1 MLSDNKKYLIS
12 AWSLTMLYYLP
23 IMMASV
29 YYRDDLERSFG
40 GYFGWAETGRPGAE
54 FLFSALTLS
63 TDKSLD
69 IFPYSIILSAS
80 FIALSAYFVMVLL
93 NRNNIKHASFI
104 SFLFIFNPFYLQN
117 VSYRYDSFGMS
128 LAVLLTVYSYVFLH
142 KNKLLEMVIT
152 AILLTAGLSIYQQC
166 SNIFIALVGVE
177 LLSCYKHNS
186 IKQCIYRC
194 INRVSCYILA
204 WVFYVFVIAKLFN
217 RYTGRAELIK
227 FDSNAFNAL
236 YENLHMLLELVSSYF
251 NEISLYLFL
260 ILIISCVLTIIIKT
274 VNDRD
279 ITKTAFVLIMSL
291 FAFLISLMGPS
302 ILLLNAPVVPRS
314 LVSFSILYILIAIP
328 MSYSSA
334 RIIYLSIIPAF
345 VSMTFSAKLGNF
357 YSIQNKF
364 EDVVFTQLSY
374 DLSKIKGVNSIEFS
388 GSVSLSPRAKIYY
401 ESTPLL
407 SYFQFPA
414 TQWMAAYKLKEKLID
429 NVASGY
435 GSEKKNT
442 LITNNLISK
451 NSRPISSSSS
461 YDIYVND
468 ATAFV
473 RFK

>member
-1 MLSDNKKYLIS
+1 
-12 AWSLTMLYYLP
+12 MLYYLP

-40 GYFGWAETGRPGAE
+40 GYFGWTETGRPGAE
-54 FLFSALTLS
+54 LLFSALTLS

-69 IFPYSIILSAS
+69 IFPYSLIFSAF
-80 FIALSAYFVMVLL
+80 FIALSSYLMMVLL

-104 SFLFIFNPFYLQN
+104 SLLFIFNPFYLQN
-117 VSYRYDSFGMS
+117 VSYRYDSLGMS
-128 LAVLLTVYSYVFLH
+128 FAVLLTVYSYVFFH
-142 KNKLLEMVIT
+142 KNKWLEL
-152 AILLTAGLSIYQQC
+152 AIAAMLLTTGLSIYQQC

-177 LLSCYKHNS
+177 LLSSYKHNS
-186 IKQCIYRC
+186 IKQCICRC
-194 INRVSCYILA
+194 INRLSCYILA
-204 WVFYVFVIAKLFN
+204 WVFYVFVVAKLFN
-217 RYTGRAELIK
+217 RYTGRSELIK
-227 FDSNAFNAL
+227 FDSNALNAL
-236 YENLHMLLELVSSYF
+236 YENSHILLDLVSSYF

-260 ILIISCVLTIIIKT
+260 VLIISCILIIT
-274 VNDRD
+274 VRMINDRC
-279 ITKTAFVLIMSL
+279 ITKTVFILIVSL
-291 FAFLISLMGPS
+291 FTFLISLMGPS
-302 ILLLNAPVVPRS
+302 ILLLNAPLFPRS

-328 MSYSSA
+328 MSYFST

-345 VSMTFSAKLGNF
+345 VAMTFSAKLGNF

-388 GSVSLSPRAKIYY
+388 GVVSLSPRARIYY
-401 ESTPLL
+401 DSTPLL

-414 TQWMAAYKLKEKLID
+414 TQWMAAYKLKEELIS

-435 GSEKKNT
+435 GSEKNNM
-442 LITNNLISK
+442 LITNSFISK

-468 ATAFV
+468 ATAYI